1 MILPFRICRVNNP
14 IFRTMADIFMTVK
27 TRGEN
32 VNAVPIPR
40 LAITRVMHL
49 FRLINQ
55 AHRTESMSSEVC
67 FSAFLLMLFQVAIT
81 GFIIR
86 HI

>member
-1 MILPFRICRVNNP
+1 MILPFRIARMDNP
-14 IFRTMADIFMTVK
+14 IFRTMTNIKMTVPARWK
-27 TRGEN
+27 N
-32 VNAVPIPR
+32 INPIPIPR
-40 LAITRVMHL
+40 LAITRMMHL

-67 FSAFLLMLFQVAIT
+67 FSALLLVLFQVAIT